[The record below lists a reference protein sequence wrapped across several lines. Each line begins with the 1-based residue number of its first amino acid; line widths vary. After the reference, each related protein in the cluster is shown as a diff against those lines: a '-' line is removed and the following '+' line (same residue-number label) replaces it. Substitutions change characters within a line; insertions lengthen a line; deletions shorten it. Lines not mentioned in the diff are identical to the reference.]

1 MQQNFDKTRRQHIK
15 SILTA
20 SLGLSFAS
28 AAPYVW
34 SKKKLTLRILGTHVT
49 LQEALRQQAM
59 QDLGIELYF
68 EPKGSAAVLQ
78 KASTQPSTF
87 DLYEQWSD
95 SINVLW
101 AAKAIQ
107 PIDIKRLNYW
117 DEINGLTKVGR
128 LTPQSKI
135 GAGDAPYKLLYAQS
149 NGRLSQQQSGFISYL
164 PYVHNVDSFG
174 YNIDVIPKGVPYIT
188 ESWGWLF
195 DKKYSGRVG
204 IVNTPT
210 IGLFDMALAAQAS
223 GLMRFE
229 DIGSMSKKELDQL
242 FDILLGLKFDGHFNG
257 FWNSVPESVEFMAN
271 GRVVI
276 ESMFSP
282 AVSALNGRNIP
293 VVFAAPKEGYRG
305 WHGVMCL
312 SAATQG
318 VAKDTAYEYMNW
330 WLSGWPGAF
339 IARQG
344 YYISNPQRSKPY
356 LTQAE
361 WDYWYMGQAADAD
374 LQGPDGK
381 TSVRKGEIRTGGS
394 YQKRMGNVVVWNT
407 VMPTYEYSLQ
417 KWYEFIS
424 A

>member
-1 MQQNFDKTRRQHIK
+1 MLQNFDKIRRQHIK
-15 SILTA
+15 SILSA
-20 SLGLSFAS
+20 SLGLSVAS
-28 AAPYVW
+28 FSPTIW
-34 SKKKLTLRILGTHVT
+34 SKKKLSLRVLGTHVT

-78 KASTQPSTF
+78 KASTQPSSF

-95 SINVLW
+95 SMQVLW

-107 PIDIKRLNYW
+107 PINIERIKYW
-117 DEINGLTKVGR
+117 DEINGLTKTGR

-135 GAGDAPYKLLYAQS
+135 GAGDAPYKLLYVEK
-149 NGRLSQQQSGFISYL
+149 NGRLSQNQSAQISYL

-174 YNIDVIPKGVPYIT
+174 YNTDEIPKGVPYVT

-195 DKKYSGRVG
+195 DKKYQGRVG

-229 DIGSMSKKELDQL
+229 DIGNMTKGELDQL
-242 FDILLGLKFDGHFNG
+242 FDILLRLKFDGHFNG

-282 AVSALNGRNIP
+282 AVAALNGRNIP

-318 VAKDTAYEYMNW
+318 IVKDTAYEYMNW
-330 WLSGWPGAF
+330 WLSV
-339 IARQG
+339 
-344 YYISNPQRSKPY
+344 
-356 LTQAE
+356 
-361 WDYWYMGQAADAD
+361 GQALL
-374 LQGPDGK
+374 LQDK
-381 TSVRKGEIRTGGS
+381 DIIFQIHSAL
-394 YQKRMGNVVVWNT
+394 
-407 VMPTYEYSLQ
+407 SL
-417 KWYEFIS
+417 F
-424 A
+424 